1 MTIIELLEELNRK
14 PEGQELLKNAKV
26 TKNPEECAAVLA
38 DISARCGIEV
48 NQTEILS
55 MIQAEEAERN
65 RRYEAAKEKITQ
77 LSDDDVEMVA
87 GGVYR
92 YENSDN
98 DRPIGQYAVHIRVEG
113 CKYDF
118 TDHDCTIFD
127 ACDYV
132 LQKYFGCY
140 SGQFVECENAQEPK
154 DFPTGTDDGLTMNS
168 YLIGFGH
175 TQA

>member
-1 MTIIELLEELNRK
+1 MTALVPFAERQNIYMTIIELLEELNRK

-92 YENSDN
+92 YES
-98 DRPIGQYAVHIRVEG
+98 
-113 CKYDF
+113 
-118 TDHDCTIFD
+118 
-127 ACDYV
+127 
-132 LQKYFGCY
+132 
-140 SGQFVECENAQEPK
+140 
-154 DFPTGTDDGLTMNS
+154 
-168 YLIGFGH
+168 
-175 TQA
+175 